1 MFNGTA
7 SQDGVL
13 GWKTRPQQ
21 IVVRRYNHCPFD
33 SWDAFS
39 VKGAAANTTTTINAA
54 RARLKG
60 FIIGV
65 GAGNGTVTFNDG
77 GSAVFNV
84 AVIGGTSDVSMNI
97 PENGVLFKSN
107 LNVTTVNTTV
117 NVFYTGA

>member
-1 MFNGTA
+1 MA
-7 SQDGVL
+7 
-13 GWKTRPQQ
+13 
-21 IVVRRYNHCPFD
+21 FD
-33 SWDAFS
+33 SDIS
-39 VKGAAANTTTTINAA
+39 VKGAAANATTTVSAA
-54 RARLKG
+54 RTRLKG

-77 GSAVFNV
+77 GTAVFNV

-107 LNVTTVNTTV
+107 LNVVTVNTTV